1 MQIAKIVLTLSIALS
16 TFWVSGFI
24 FEANY
29 KNSNEII
36 FGSLFGLVAG
46 AVAYFFIFIKKP
58 SFLATV
64 APNWK
69 TYSVFTLIAYI
80 LSVPLGLFIGHLYVY
95 ISFGEIKEASG
106 EISVLLSLAAV
117 WFPLWWSLALGIIL
131 GQFYEIRKASNKS
144 LHQTNCK

>member
-1 MQIAKIVLTLSIALS
+1 VQIAKFILTLSVALS
-16 TFWVSGFI
+16 AFWVSGFI
-24 FEANY
+24 FEASY
-29 KNSNEII
+29 KNNNETA

-46 AVAYFFIFIKKP
+46 VVAYFYIFIKNR
-58 SFLATV
+58 SFFFVV

-69 TYSVFTLIAYI
+69 TYSFFTLNAYI
-80 LSVPLGLFIGHLYVY
+80 LSVPVGILIGYIYVY
-95 ISFGEIKEASG
+95 ISFGEIKKTSG

-117 WFPLWWSLALGIIL
+117 WFPLWWSPALGILL

>member
-1 MQIAKIVLTLSIALS
+1 MQLTKIVFTLSVALS

-29 KNSNEII
+29 KSSNETA
-36 FGSLFGLVAG
+36 FGLLFGLVAG
-46 AVAYFFIFIKKP
+46 AAVYFYIFIKKP
-58 SFLATV
+58 SFFFAV

-95 ISFGEIKEASG
+95 MSFGEIKGASG
-106 EISVLLSLAAV
+106 EISVLLSLMAV
-117 WFPLWWSLALGIIL
+117 WFPLWWSPALGIIL
-131 GQFYEIRKASNKS
+131 GQFYEIKKASNKS
-144 LHQTNCK
+144 LPQTNCK